1 MKKFYTISKDCTNKR
16 YFEIDGIDN
25 DGNII
30 IKETIYGLNKVYPFE
45 IDELEKDKQ
54 LIIVDDKQYH
64 RRGTYLIPMEYVYE
78 ISREEYIQRT
88 LELECQSD
96 SDLETLEIKEILS
109 NRRLKD
115 MTISEFADE
124 LKQSFINKVYSFSI
138 DPYSE
143 TPYSDFVKFACDS
156 LVKADPHLIY
166 VDEIINKEIKLWVVL
181 SKPGYFIGK
190 CGEVINFWTKRLN
203 NILKIYNPEYT
214 LSIRIKEMQVLNY
227 KDCEI
232 IL

>member
-1 MKKFYTISKDCTNKR
+1 MKKFYTIKNDFTNKK
-16 YFEIDGIDN
+16 YFEITGIDN
-25 DGNII
+25 NGNII
-30 IKETIYGLNKVYPFE
+30 IKETTYELGKAYPFE

-64 RRGTYLIPMEYVYE
+64 RRGTYLIPMGYVYE
-78 ISREEYIQRT
+78 ISREEYIRRT

-96 SDLETLEIKEILS
+96 SDSEISEMQEILS
-109 NRRLKD
+109 NRKLKD
-115 MTISEFADE
+115 MAISEFADE

-143 TPYSDFVKFACDS
+143 TTYSDFVKFACDS

-166 VDEIINKEIKLWVVL
+166 IDEIINKEIKLWVVL

-190 CGEVINFWTKRLN
+190 CGEVIDFWTKRLN

-214 LSIRIKEMQVLNY
+214 LSIRIKETQVLNY